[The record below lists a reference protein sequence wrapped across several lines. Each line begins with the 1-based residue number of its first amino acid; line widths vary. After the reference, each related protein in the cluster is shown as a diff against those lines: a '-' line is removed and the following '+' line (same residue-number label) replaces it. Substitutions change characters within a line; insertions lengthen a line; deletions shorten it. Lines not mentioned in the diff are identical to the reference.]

1 MGRFHNTTGKV
12 EFGLAMLV
20 FVIGG
25 SLQAQAHDTSYTA
38 SFSCAGYTGCPA
50 SGVMLKFTPNPGSHP
65 ERWQTWMST
74 ATYPLGKTIA
84 IVTNVD
90 KVRFPPLDLGVGDSA
105 AVWVGQIG
113 PNAADRGFG
122 IYKLDKYNHRVG
134 SPWWKK
140 AAAEITY
147 CESPEHTPAPGR
159 RSNAAIHIR
168 DTAHEMQWS
177 CGSMAG
183 AANAQ
188 TSSNYHSAMLVSALR
203 RSQGI
208 SHLWISCSGG
218 CCDVGAM

>member
-1 MGRFHNTTGKV
+1 MGRFHTTGKV
-12 EFGLAMLV
+12 ELGLTMLL

-50 SGVMLKFTPNPGSHP
+50 SGVMLKFTPNPGSHL

-90 KVRFPPLDLGVGDSA
+90 KVSFPPLDLGVGDSA

-113 PNAADRGFG
+113 SNPADRGFG

-140 AAAEITY
+140 TASEITY
-147 CESPEHTPAPGR
+147 CESPEHRGNPGG
-159 RSNAAIHIR
+159 RSNAAIHAK
-168 DTAHEMQWS
+168 DTPREMGWN
-177 CGSMAG
+177 CTSMAA

-188 TSSNYHSAMLVSALR
+188 SASTDHSVMLVSALR
-203 RSQGI
+203 PSQGI

-218 CCDVGAM
+218 CCDIGAM